1 MKCSIKNLLLGLL
14 SAMLVA
20 GCASHIPNEIRQ
32 APQNNPIVA
41 EVRTGPDRFVGSE
54 VRWGGVIA
62 SVENLQ
68 TQTRLE
74 IVARDLTNSGRPQ
87 NNDYSP
93 GRFLA
98 DVAGFLDPA
107 VYAVDREITV
117 FGVVFGSKDKPIGQY
132 PYRYP
137 VISVKQHLLWEPLP
151 KRDVYRYPSYWY
163 DPWYDSWYDPWYRHH
178 YRGYPYRYR

>member
-20 GCASHIPNEIRQ
+20 GGCASHIPNEIRQ

-41 EVRTGPDRFVGSE
+41 EVRTDPDRFVGSE
-54 VRWGGVIA
+54 IRWGGVIA

-68 TQTRLE
+68 AQTRLE
-74 IVARDLTNSGRPQ
+74 IVARDLRNSGRPL
-87 NNDYSP
+87 NDDFSP

-98 DVAGFLDPA
+98 DVEGFLDPA
-107 VYAVDREITV
+107 VYAADREITV
-117 FGVVFGSKDKPIGQY
+117 FGVVLGSKDKPIGQY

-151 KRDVYRYPSYWY
+151 KRDPYHYPSYWY
-163 DPWYDSWYDPWYRHH
+163 DPWYDPWYRHH
-178 YRGYPYRYR
+178 YWGYPYRYRYR